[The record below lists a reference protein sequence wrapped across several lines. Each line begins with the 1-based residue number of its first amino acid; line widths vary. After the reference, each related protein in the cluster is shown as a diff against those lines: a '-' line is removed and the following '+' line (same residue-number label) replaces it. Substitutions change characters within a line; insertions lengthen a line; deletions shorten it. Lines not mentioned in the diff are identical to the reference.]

1 MVLKDER
8 RQDEFW
14 AFADLSRGMEW
25 DSHSNQWNE
34 LFLIWS
40 ETQAQCRSHETQQ
53 VSSWSTRWQAG
64 WCGWAR
70 PGGVT
75 IRPPRWPDKDSRP
88 VRLNLTGHSAPMGSP
103 LSTSDS
109 PPPPDRL
116 TWSHYHSPALSCY
129 LHFYNFLAHFTQSTK

>member
-1 MVLKDER
+1 MREDKMSSGHLQISPGAWSGIHTQTSGTSSFSFGVKPK
-8 RQDEFW
+8 
-14 AFADLSRGMEW
+14 
-25 DSHSNQWNE
+25 HSAG
-34 LFLIWS
+34 L
-40 ETQAQCRSHETQQ
+40 TETQQ
-53 VSSWSTRWQAG
+53 ASSWSARWQAG
-64 WCGWAR
+64 WCGWAG

-116 TWSHYHSPALSCY
+116 TWSHYHSPALSCH